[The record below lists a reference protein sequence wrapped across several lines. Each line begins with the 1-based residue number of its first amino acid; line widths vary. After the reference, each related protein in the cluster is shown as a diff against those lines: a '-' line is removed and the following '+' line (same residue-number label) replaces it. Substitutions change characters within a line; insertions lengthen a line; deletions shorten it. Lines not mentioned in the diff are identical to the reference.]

1 MPWIGLRREEGQS
14 QGSPCLIP
22 KAMCTPLPSLSW
34 MPWVCHPLC
43 SDTGCPCPPSSLL
56 YWLALGP
63 QRPPPVFRPPTALQ
77 DVFEY
82 FVKYTNTKTWATK
95 EMREIVHISKDFTTM
110 VLWKVTLW
118 GFEDDVIYKMRVKF
132 SGATSICVSRG

>member
-1 MPWIGLRREEGQS
+1 MPWIGSHREEGQS
-14 QGSPCLIP
+14 QGSPCLNP
-22 KAMCTPLPSLSW
+22 KAVCTPLPSLW

-43 SDTGCPCPPSSLL
+43 SDTGCLCLPSSLL
-56 YWLALGP
+56 YWHALGP

-95 EMREIVHISKDFTTM
+95 EMREIVHISKDFTTIF
-110 VLWKVTLW
+110 LWKVTLW
-118 GFEDDVIYKMRVKF
+118 GFEDDVIYKMRESSFQEQRLFV
-132 SGATSICVSRG
+132 